1 MKRNSILLIILAIL
15 IIGGLLAASIFWID
29 LRAAIGNTR
38 AENQIASYS
47 MGIEQGGPKPPINSL
62 TVYVEEPWYLLG
74 SVKQGVVKGIQDS
87 HGIYDFRVADELPQT
102 VDTPV
107 LYVQVTPRLFF
118 WLPFFTQS
126 NLDMRTVYSSDGEL
140 AWMDEDTIIMT
151 DSPSL
156 RMKGAHN
163 ITDTTWGI
171 STLRGQTRYLGRQ
184 VAEEL
189 LKAIDANLY

>member
-1 MKRNSILLIILAIL
+1 MKRTIQIIFILLTVIILA
-15 IIGGLLAASIFWID
+15 AAVSFWID